1 MAIKGMFSQGGEE
14 VGGMCCDWCHEKVPL
29 ANSIEESQSLSMGG
43 ILGRKSRI
51 SQGSEAWGSL
61 AHPGVPGS
69 IFKSSSSGA
78 EERDP

>member
-43 ILGRKSRI
+43 YLR
-51 SQGSEAWGSL
+51 
-61 AHPGVPGS
+61 
-69 IFKSSSSGA
+69 
-78 EERDP
+78 